1 MKVLAFDA
9 NSIVNRAFY
18 GVRLLSTRE
27 GTYTNAVYG
36 FFNIVYKLIEEQ
48 KPDAV
53 AFAFDLHA
61 PTFRHKMYEQY
72 KGTRK
77 GMPEEL
83 RQQMPL
89 VKELLRQNGAC
100 SFQMDCGHRVVQ
112 LPGHG
117 ITTRYGCVMGKAT
130 VTPLT
135 EEEKPQAM
143 RLLIDRYLPGAPGC
157 PPQTMARTAMW
168 RLEVADWSAKE
179 NKD

>member
-1 MKVLAFDA
+1 M
-9 NSIVNRAFY
+9 
-18 GVRLLSTRE
+18 
-27 GTYTNAVYG
+27 
-36 FFNIVYKLIEEQ
+36 
-48 KPDAV
+48 
-53 AFAFDLHA
+53 
-61 PTFRHKMYEQY
+61 
-72 KGTRK
+72 
-77 GMPEEL
+77 
-83 RQQMPL
+83 
-89 VKELLRQNGAC
+89 
-100 SFQMDCGHRVVQ
+100 Q

-130 VTPLT
+130 VAPLT

>member
-1 MKVLAFDA
+1 MRRKDREVTDNARIDEIITRCSCCRVGFNDGGEVY
-9 NSIVNRAFY
+9 IVPMNFGWEEKEGRLYFY
-18 GVRLLSTRE
+18 LHGAAE
-27 GTYTNAVYG
+27 G
-36 FFNIVYKLIEEQ
+36 
-48 KPDAV
+48 
-53 AFAFDLHA
+53 
-61 PTFRHKMYEQY
+61 
-72 KGTRK
+72 RK
-77 GMPEEL
+77 A
-83 RQQMPL
+83 
-89 VKELLRQNGAC
+89 ELLRQNGAC